1 MEKQFENIIE
11 ITDRKTYD
19 EAVKYLNEVVD
30 YATENGYFAEQGADN
45 EYTTEFGRIAG
56 MCSDYESL
64 YVDLRPLKFKTPL
77 IVSIEKEMRKKHLN
91 QRQTAEILEIK
102 ENTFSQIMSGKRN
115 VSMKLAKRLYH
126 TFKIDPKTIIE
137 FA

>member
-1 MEKQFENIIE
+1 MEKQFENITE
-11 ITDRKTYD
+11 ITDRKAYD

-56 MCSDYESL
+56 MCADYESL
-64 YVDLRPLKFKTPL
+64 YMDLRPLKFKTPL

-115 VSMKLAKRLYH
+115 VSMKLAKKLYH
-126 TFKIDPKTIIE
+126 TGV
-137 FA
+137 